1 MSKRPTPIYST
12 REDDPEIRDSL
23 DEFVVHLAERIDLLQ
38 DAEGAGDLPQ
48 LRALAELLSED
59 ALLYGFPDLADL
71 ASLICRCCQ
80 EDKPENARDVLTEAT
95 EVARRVRLG
104 HRGAL

>member
-1 MSKRPTPIYST
+1 MSKRLMPIFST

-59 ALLYGFPDLADL
+59 AVLYGFPALAEL
-71 ASLICRCCQ
+71 ATLVCRCCQ
-80 EDKPENARDVLTEAT
+80 EDKPDNAREVLTEAT
-95 EVARRVRLG
+95 EVACRIRLG